1 MQCLVSPVWNGV
13 LRLFVRL
20 FWVNTR
26 YPFFSTF
33 CQDLDV
39 SLIEYDCLNKWGN
52 RYDRLDITFS
62 EPFQPFDLSVL
73 NMQPTA
79 VGKSWLHNTEIFSRD
94 VLLY

>member
-1 MQCLVSPVWNGV
+1 MLGQPSLERCSQAFCPIV
-13 LRLFVRL
+13 LGKYALSV
-20 FWVNTR
+20 
-26 YPFFSTF
+26 FSTF

-52 RYDRLDITFS
+52 RYDRLDMTFS

-79 VGKSWLHNTEIFSRD
+79 VGKSWLHNTEIFLRLKSP
-94 VLLY
+94 